1 MSSWIYRVRYY
12 IKETSEETEDCGLV
26 VGKNLA
32 EAMGK
37 VSNGYGE
44 DTILSVSL
52 EWLDESE
59 LIRMSEEAIRA
70 VKTSVI

>member
-1 MSSWIYRVRYY
+1 MNSWIYRVRYY
-12 IKETSEETEDCGLV
+12 IKESGEETEDCGLV

-32 EAMGK
+32 EVMGK

-44 DTILSVSL
+44 DVILSVSL

-59 LIRMSEEAIRA
+59 LIRMSEEAVRA
-70 VKTSVI
+70 VKESVV